1 MNEINLRLKT
11 IKINCEKR
19 TIKTK
24 YIKEEGGTP
33 EIVIPK
39 KIRKKIK
46 KDFIKELENEKNLN
60 NQ

>member
-33 EIVIPK
+33 K
-39 KIRKKIK
+39 
-46 KDFIKELENEKNLN
+46 L
-60 NQ
+60 